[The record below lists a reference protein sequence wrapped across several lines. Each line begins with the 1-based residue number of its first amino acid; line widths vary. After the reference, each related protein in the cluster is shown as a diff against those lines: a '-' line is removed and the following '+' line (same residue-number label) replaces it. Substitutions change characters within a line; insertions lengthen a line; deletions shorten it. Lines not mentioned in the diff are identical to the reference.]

1 MIAAVRRWLTG
12 AAPATVTTL
21 GVALVALLAA
31 IDHLTGYE
39 LSFSVFYLAPI
50 ALVTWY
56 ARRRHGYALA
66 LICAI
71 VWLTVDLTAG
81 NAYTH
86 WLIPIW
92 NATVRLAFF
101 LITATLLG
109 QLKLRL
115 RIEAALARTDEL
127 TQVMNA
133 RAARE
138 VISRLLQL
146 ARRHRHPSA
155 LGFIDVDNF
164 KAVNDTLGHAEG
176 DRLLQAVAAA
186 LRGHVRESD
195 VVGRLGGDEF
205 VVFLPET
212 GLAAARETFTKLHR
226 ELIDRS
232 AAWPVGFSIGVAVF
246 DQAPE
251 GVDAAFR
258 GGDKLMY
265 RAKQGGKNRIVC
277 EPCDGGAS
285 PGTETPPPAAR

>member
-1 MIAAVRRWLTG
+1 MIAGARRWLDA
-12 AAPATVTTL
+12 AAPAAVTAM
-21 GVALVALLAA
+21 GVALVALLGAL
-31 IDHLTGYE
+31 DHLTGYE
-39 LSFSVFYLAPI
+39 ISFSVFYLAPI

-56 ARRRHGYALA
+56 ARRSHGYALA
-66 LICAI
+66 VISAV

-81 NAYTH
+81 SAYSH
-86 WLIPIW
+86 WLIPAW

-101 LITATLLG
+101 VITATLLG

-146 ARRHRHPSA
+146 GRRHRHPSA
-155 LGFIDVDNF
+155 LGFVDLDNF
-164 KAVNDTLGHAEG
+164 KAVNDSRGHAEG
-176 DRLLQAVAAA
+176 DRLLQTVAAA

-212 GLAAARETFTKLHR
+212 GLAAARETFAKLHHK
-226 ELIDRS
+226 LIQCTR
-232 AAWPVGFSIGVAVF
+232 AWPVGFSIGVAVF
-246 DQAPE
+246 DQAPD
-251 GVDAAFR
+251 GIDPAFR
-258 GGDKLMY
+258 QADALMY
-265 RAKQGGKNRIVC
+265 RAKRGGKNRIVC
-277 EPCDGGAS
+277 ELGDVNPS
-285 PGTETPPPAAR
+285 TETPPPAAR